1 MGIIRQPLQMTV
13 KTYPAA
19 PKALALSA
27 PTSGQVA
34 VYSSAAINGSGGSAN
49 LALLRKLN
57 YTKRKVYRK
66 SLLVVTEQTTVLD
79 AGTATAFLTALNDAV
94 FIGSKDP
101 FGFVGFNVST
111 AIGAG
116 STITYTY
123 YNGTSFV
130 TLNTFEVTGF
140 GATGTKYV
148 IFAPPVDWVVGG
160 ITGTDSSL
168 YYIKI
173 IDTVAP
179 ATPVSFNEFWVAEL
193 LAWQEAVADNS
204 GLSIESLGEHKPLI
218 LDQGEGLMPY
228 FSVNANLNLF
238 QAAYNINS

>member
-1 MGIIRQPLQMTV
+1 MSIIRQPLQMTV
-13 KTYPAA
+13 KSYPAA
-19 PKALALSA
+19 PKALALQA

-34 VYSSAAINGSGGSAN
+34 VYSASAINGSGGSAN
-49 LALLRKLN
+49 LSLLRKLN
-57 YTKRKVYRK
+57 YTKRKIYQK
-66 SLLVVTEQTTVLD
+66 AGAVVTEVTTALD
-79 AGTATAFLTALNDAV
+79 AGTATAFLTLINDAIFV
-94 FIGSKDP
+94 GSKDP

-148 IFAPPVDWVVGG
+148 IFAPPVDWAVGG
-160 ITGTDSSL
+160 IVGTDLTL

-179 ATPVSFNEFWVAEL
+179 ATPVSFNEFWAAEM
-193 LAWQEAVADNS
+193 LAWAEAVADNN
-204 GLSIESLGEHKPLI
+204 GLSVESIGEHKPLV

-238 QAAYNINS
+238 KAAYNLNS